1 MKRGF
6 FALLLLAACYCTAV
20 AEFPSLSLDSIATW
34 GKFPR
39 FCVNTYRWGDE
50 FFNGYDTSYVVGT
63 GYKFNGKIT
72 SDSWTDGYHFILPN
86 SKSIMMRSHASTTV
100 GFYLTYLALSVGYDA
115 NIRQIFGGERDARKR
130 WRFGFNCMLFAAEF
144 YYVRNNSGTVIT
156 HFGDRKQPERIRL
169 AFNDL
174 DTFTWGVDAYYFFN
188 HKRYS
193 EAASFNFSR
202 IQLKSQGS
210 FYTGFS
216 IYTQK
221 LNFNFSKLPAE
232 MRDQLPTS
240 WKDFR
245 YNVHTHN
252 YAVRL
257 GYGYNWV
264 FHRGWCLGITESPII
279 GIRSGFVNSDISKVS
294 FSLYNRT
301 GLSIVW
307 NHKRWFA
314 GGMAKFDFAIVN
326 DKETTYAG
334 GTLSGEAVVGF
345 RFNIW

>member
-1 MKRGF
+1 MKRG
-6 FALLLLAACYCTAV
+6 LLVFILMLAGCCYVSAG
-20 AEFPSLSLDSIATW
+20 FPSLSLDSIATW

-39 FCVNTYRWGDE
+39 FCVNTYRWGDK
-50 FFNGYDTSYVVGT
+50 FFNGYDTAYVVGT
-63 GYKFNGKIT
+63 GYKFNAKIT
-72 SDSWTDGYHFILPN
+72 SDSWTDGYHFDLPN
-86 SKSIMMRSHASTTV
+86 NKTIFMRSDASTTI
-100 GFYLTYLALSVGYDA
+100 GLYLTYLAVSVGYDA
-115 NIRQIFGGERDARKR
+115 NVRQIFGGEGDARQR

-144 YYVRNNSGTVIT
+144 YYVRNNSGTNLT
-156 HFGDRKQPERIRL
+156 RFGDKKDPMHYDMP
-169 AFNDL
+169 FKDL
-174 DTFTWGVDAYYFFN
+174 DTTTWGVDAYYFFN

-221 LNFNFSKLPAE
+221 LNFNFSRLPE
-232 MRDQLPTS
+232 DMRDQLPPT
-240 WKDFR
+240 WKDYQ

-252 YAVRL
+252 YAVRF

-264 FHRGWCLGITESPII
+264 FRRGWCLGVSESPII
-279 GIRSGFVNSDISKVS
+279 GVRDGFVNSDIKKVS
-294 FSLYNRT
+294 FSLYNR
-301 GLSIVW
+301 LRMSVVW

-314 GGMAKFDFAIVN
+314 GGIAKFDIAIVN